1 MAVNEKVKAFQLA
14 WNEKNPNKKLVVDG
28 VEGNKTEQAI
38 KDSGYDNIDSWW
50 SDWDFNKRYNTFSQP
65 IMNGDEEKLK
75 PRRTSETYQAY
86 QAGKEANN
94 SAAYQAYLAGKE
106 AYKRHDDIM
115 KRLAGL
121 PNNVTTW
128 NYTDEPNND
137 VDGIHFKTDDGYY
150 DVLGQHNNTLGKP
163 VDETVAEKGA
173 VKQREPDWDYRTAL
187 IYRIFGD
194 ETPMQQYINQKQ
206 AERTSRD
213 NAMYNQY
220 LNIQNKREQEAKDR
234 EAKRLADEAKSI
246 EKENKKSA
254 FRKSRSD
261 IATSYS
267 SLENELDELK
277 NNGYVSEDEYKQ
289 MKEELEKEKPR
300 RQAYDKYSQYSSFA
314 NEKQKNDVLNGIA
327 NDKSLTDDDKVAL
340 TNKLK
345 TITSET
351 AKARQAAIASNAGK
365 KAGEKLKEDDEKKLI
380 NEIKTMTLYQVSKS
394 PKHKAVMDK
403 YKAKY
408 IGGKWTN
415 LP

>member
-14 WNEKNPNKKLVVDG
+14 WNEKNPNNKLAVDG
-28 VEGNKTEQAI
+28 VADKNTEQAI

-50 SDWDFNKRYNTFSQP
+50 SDWDFNKRYNTLSKP
-65 IMNGDEEKLK
+65 IM
-75 PRRTSETYQAY
+75 
-86 QAGKEANN
+86 AGAQESPLNTKSRN

-128 NYTDEPNND
+128 SYTDEPSNE
-137 VDGIHFKTDDGYY
+137 DGMHFKTDDGY
-150 DVLGQHNNTLGKP
+150 HTIAEP
-163 VDETVAEKGA
+163 VDEAVDEP

-194 ETPMQQYINQKQ
+194 ETPMHQYINQKQ

-246 EKENKKSA
+246 EKENAKSA
-254 FRKSRSD
+254 FTKDKSE

-267 SLENELDELK
+267 SLVNGLDELK
-277 NNGYVSEDEYKQ
+277 NKGYVSEDEYKQ

-300 RQAYDKYSQYSSFA
+300 RQSYDKYSQYSSFA

-340 TNKLK
+340 TNKLNA
-345 TITSET
+345 IISET
-351 AKARQAAIASNAGK
+351 EKAIQAAIANGAGK
-365 KAGEKLKEDDEKKLI
+365 QTQTELDAQNAIKNNTPPIKLSQE
-380 NEIKTMTLYQVSKS
+380 V
-394 PKHKAVMDK
+394 
-403 YKAKY
+403 KAKVKKTH
-408 IGGKWTN
+408 KWEN
-415 LP
+415 GRWIKKN

>member
-28 VEGNKTEQAI
+28 VAGKNTEQAI
-38 KDSGYDNIDSWW
+38 KDSGYDNVDSWW
-50 SDWDFNKRYNTFSQP
+50 SDWDFNKRYNTLAKP
-65 IMNGDEEKLK
+65 IMAGSQEEPL
-75 PRRTSETYQAY
+75 
-86 QAGKEANN
+86 N

-128 NYTDEPNND
+128 NYTDEPSN
-137 VDGIHFKTDDGYY
+137 VDGIHFKTDDGY
-150 DVLGQHNNTLGKP
+150 HTIAAP
-163 VDETVAEKGA
+163 VDEPVA
-173 VKQREPDWDYRTAL
+173 VSTKQREPDWDYRTAL

-246 EKENKKSA
+246 EKENAKSA
-254 FRKSRSD
+254 FTKDKSE

-267 SLENELDELK
+267 SLVNSLDELK
-277 NNGYVSEDEYKQ
+277 NKGYVSEDEYKQ

-340 TNKLK
+340 TNKLSA
-345 TITSET
+345 IISET
-351 AKARQAAIASNAGK
+351 EKAIQSAIASGAGK
-365 KAGEKLKEDDEKKLI
+365 QTQTELDAQKAIKNNTPPLKLSHDVKVKVKK
-380 NEIKTMTLYQVSKS
+380 T
-394 PKHKAVMDK
+394 HKWEN
-403 YKAKY
+403 
-408 IGGKWTN
+408 GKWIKKN
-415 LP
+415 

>member
-14 WNEKNPNKKLVVDG
+14 WNEKNPNNKLVVDG
-28 VEGNKTEQAI
+28 VAGNKTEQAI

-50 SDWDFNKRYNTFSQP
+50 SDWDFNKRYNTFAQP
-65 IMNGDEEKLK
+65 II
-75 PRRTSETYQAY
+75 
-86 QAGKEANN
+86 AGTGQESPLNTKSRN

-150 DVLGQHNNTLGKP
+150 DVLGQHNNTIGKP
-163 VDETVAEKGA
+163 VDEPVAVEQEII
-173 VKQREPDWDYRTAL
+173 KQREPDWDYRTAL

-220 LNIQNKREQEAKDR
+220 LNIQNKREQDAKDR
-234 EAKRLADEAKSI
+234 EAKRIADEAKSI
-246 EKENKKSA
+246 EKENAKSA
-254 FRKSRSD
+254 FTKDKSE

-267 SLENELDELK
+267 SLVNSLDELK
-277 NNGYVSEDEYKQ
+277 NKGYVSEDEYKQ

-314 NEKQKNDVLNGIA
+314 NDKQKNDVLNSIA

-345 TITSET
+345 AITSET
-351 AKARQAAIASNAGK
+351 AKARQSAIANNAGEQTQTELDAQNAIK
-365 KAGEKLKEDDEKKLI
+365 NNTPPIKLSQ
-380 NEIKTMTLYQVSKS
+380 EIKAKVKKT
-394 PKHKAVMDK
+394 HKWENGRWIK
-403 YKAKY
+403 K
-408 IGGKWTN
+408 N
-415 LP
+415 

>member
-14 WNEKNPNKKLVVDG
+14 WNEKNPNNKLVVDG
-28 VEGNKTEQAI
+28 VAGNKTEQAI

-50 SDWDFNKRYNTFSQP
+50 SDWDFNKRYNTLAKP
-65 IMNGDEEKLK
+65 IM
-75 PRRTSETYQAY
+75 
-86 QAGKEANN
+86 AGSQESPLNTKSRN

-128 NYTDEPNND
+128 SYTDEPNND

-150 DVLGQHNNTLGKP
+150 TLGKP
-163 VDETVAEKGA
+163 VDEPVDEGA

-220 LNIQNKREQEAKDR
+220 LNIQNKREQDAKDR
-234 EAKRLADEAKSI
+234 EAKRLADEAKSV

-351 AKARQAAIASNAGK
+351 AKARQAAIASGAGK
-365 KAGEKLKEDDEKKLI
+365 QTQTELDVQNAIKNNTPPIKLSQEVKTKVKKTHKWE
-380 NEIKTMTLYQVSKS
+380 NGRWIKK
-394 PKHKAVMDK
+394 
-403 YKAKY
+403 
-408 IGGKWTN
+408 N
-415 LP
+415 